1 MGGLNAL
8 SLHVELSLSEF
19 EWPFPGLIST
29 LLVHAAAHKSCTY
42 HSKQENWKA
51 EGRWHRENVLAGGP
65 QREDPDLVSR
75 TFFLRISLASFSLF
89 ARKASRL
96 SRLWKPMRRPR
107 ERVASSPRAELRDSL
122 RRDVKEA
129 RHGLVG
135 ARGVVGAELAKSGQL
150 CSDSDI
156 AQEEG

>member
-1 MGGLNAL
+1 M
-8 SLHVELSLSEF
+8 
-19 EWPFPGLIST
+19 W
-29 LLVHAAAHKSCTY
+29 
-42 HSKQENWKA
+42 
-51 EGRWHRENVLAGGP
+51 RRENVLAGGL
-65 QREDPDLVSR
+65 QQAGADLVSR
-75 TFFLRISLASFSLF
+75 TLFLRISLASFSLF

-107 ERVASSPRAELRDSL
+107 EHVASSPRAELRDSL